1 MFWDENS
8 DRKKFVVPDTIVDV
22 AFQIECR
29 SLPVEHTH
37 ALSTA
42 VLEALP
48 WLNDEADAGIHMI
61 HGAESGNGWMRPEA
75 TGEGGGVLYLSRRT
89 RLELRV
95 PKTRLADT
103 RALTGRSLDIAGHS
117 LRVGVGQPRLL
128 SPITTLF
135 CRSVEAD
142 PGQDEESFLRTSH
155 AQLQALGIRCG
166 KMLCGRSHSV
176 DLPERRLFTRS
187 LMLAD
192 LSVDHSILLQQKG
205 LGPGRKLGCGL
216 FLPHKDIK
224 AVRGGDE

>member
-8 DRKKFVVPDTIVDV
+8 DRKKFVVPDTVVDV

-29 SLPVEHTH
+29 SLPLEHTH

-42 VLEALP
+42 LLKALP
-48 WLNDEADAGIHMI
+48 WLNDEEDAGIHMI

-75 TGEGGGVLYLSRRT
+75 NDGDGLLYLSRRT
-89 RLELRV
+89 KLELRV
-95 PKTRLADT
+95 PKTRLTAT
-103 RALTGRSLDIAGHS
+103 QVLTGRSLDIAGHS

-135 CRSVEAD
+135 CRSVQAD
-142 PGQDEESFLRTSH
+142 VAQDEEQFLRSSQ
-155 AQLQALGIRCG
+155 AQLHSLGIRCG
-166 KMLCGRSHSV
+166 KMLCGRSHTI
-176 DLPERRLFTRS
+176 DLADTQLFTRS
-187 LMLAD
+187 LMLAE
-192 LSVDHSILLQQKG
+192 LSVEHSILLQQKG